1 MNDILNKLY
10 YGEINPSKM
19 PPPATKR
26 YNENLNNICSI
37 ENKLLELYP
46 DCRSFSMNTRTQY
59 TSKHSLNAKR
69 TSRDVSNSAHNLP
82 LLFRTLS
89 SNINPIRS
97 P

>member
-26 YNENLNNICSI
+26 YNENLKTICSI

-46 DCRSFSMNTRTQY
+46 DCKELLDEY
-59 TSKHSLNAKR
+59 TDAIHIQAQLECEADFER
-69 TSRDVSNSAHNLP
+69 GFRLGAQFAAAVSDA
-82 LLFRTLS
+82 
-89 SNINPIRS
+89 IE
-97 P
+97 